1 MLRWER
7 VYCNLLSQ
15 QIAAQ
20 MKSLCGNQKNMY
32 RKKNNRRTKYKKART
47 RTSMEQ
53 TKESAYKTKISN
65 IYCTFL
71 CAVIWSPVVNFRL
84 FDVRCPLPF
93 FNLSVSRSTLGSSY
107 FFLFFCLAH
116 FFVVNFPLIL
126 TDNFLLK
133 SKLSRFPSHSIRRFR
148 PSSCACVRVFVPWL
162 QRLTLHFVNIPCGS
176 VAPWL

>member
-32 RKKNNRRTKYKKART
+32 RKKTTDERSTKKHVQEQAWNRQKKALTKRK
-47 RTSMEQ
+47 SQ
-53 TKESAYKTKISN
+53 TFIVHFCVQSFGAQSSISGFLM
-65 IYCTFL
+65 CVARCLFFL
-71 CAVIWSPVVNFRL
+71 CLSLAPHLALHI
-84 FDVRCPLPF
+84 F
-93 FNLSVSRSTLGSSY
+93 F
-107 FFLFFCLAH
+107 FFLFSA